1 MDKKPIR
8 LTEQDLHMLV
18 EDAVKTYLVNEV
30 GLPSWGGIKNAWGG
44 VKKGNWYLGQ
54 TYKTGKY
61 ASQFNSYA
69 KQAQDALAQ
78 LKNIA
83 KQTNNK
89 EIADEITNTSRMLGK
104 ASTGFVRMAKNTQ
117 KPGNAMNTA
126 VQNPWGNERVKQQQ
140 AMSGLRKQNA
150 DLQNQNAG
158 LQQPF
163 NPSEAQNGWFVP
175 PSNYYNQGT
184 NQYWNNSDTSPFAQ
198 SYGTEQTANTNAPA
212 NTSTPANASSSA
224 AASGAQAG
232 MKNAGVEIPT
242 KGKGIK
248 TGTKKA
254 AKPRA
259 KKPKAEQTG
268 TNG

>member
-1 MDKKPIR
+1 
-8 LTEQDLHMLV
+8 V

-104 ASTGFVRMAKNTQ
+104 ASTGFARMAKNTQ
-117 KPGNAMNTA
+117 KPGNAMNTS

-140 AMSGLRKQNA
+140 AMSGLRRQNA
-150 DLQNQNAG
+150 DLQNQNAELQNQNAG

-163 NPSEAQNGWFVP
+163 NPSEAQNGWFTP
-175 PSNYYNQGT
+175 PSEYFNQAS
-184 NQYWNNSDTSPFAQ
+184 NQSWSNSDISPFTQ
-198 SYGTEQTANTNAPA
+198 SYGAEQAANTNAPA

-232 MKNAGVEIPT
+232 METPT
-242 KGKGIK
+242 KDRRVKR
-248 TGTKKA
+248 TGTK
-254 AKPRA
+254 AKPSA
-259 KKPKAEQTG
+259 KNPRVKQTG